1 MIVGGA
7 ILPHPPI
14 ILPSYAGERGPE
26 VQGTIDAVRDACRWI
41 AEELRP
47 ERLVMSSPHL
57 GHGFEVPLFFLGEAL
72 PGLPP
77 VDRVLTDDPSSP
89 RYRVLGERLRADS
102 TAGARLAVIASGDCS
117 HRLKVDGPYGLHPLG
132 PVLDERITACVRAA
146 DADCLLGIEDAL
158 VDEGAEC
165 GLRSFI
171 FALAALRPARARVL
185 SYQAPYGVGYLV
197 ATLARA

>member
-1 MIVGGA
+1 MLVGGA

-14 ILPSYAGERGPE
+14 ILPSYAGQRGPE
-26 VQGTIDAVRDACRWI
+26 VQGTIDAVRKACRWV

-47 ERLVMSSPHL
+47 ERVVMSSPHL
-57 GHGFEVPLFFLGEAL
+57 RHGFEVPLFFLAQAL
-72 PGLPP
+72 PELPP
-77 VDRVLTDDPSSP
+77 VDRVLTDDPSYA
-89 RYRVLGERLRADS
+89 RYRELGERLRAEGS
-102 TAGARLAVIASGDCS
+102 AGERVAVIASGDCS
-117 HRLKVDGPYGLHPLG
+117 HRLKEDGPYGFHPLG
-132 PVLDERITACVRAA
+132 PVLDERIAACVRAA
-146 DADCLLGIEDAL
+146 DAACLLSIAANI

-197 ATLARA
+197 ATLERA